1 MRKRLFVFL
10 LAGFLLALSACGNT
24 DTEEINEAG
33 GIATE
38 EAQDEET
45 ASTESKAEEVTD
57 AEADS
62 TEQTK
67 VNQESKAEDTSED
80 ADTDYVQLM
89 FDWADETKDFQVD
102 LYEDG
107 KEDTIKLAIDD
118 AYQYA
123 VSVND
128 RKYVLEQY
136 ATYFSKAFLVKK
148 DGNYYIYMQLKYNN
162 SPHVRSIEV
171 FWIHMGLV
179 FYQGSINGQLME
191 FEDPESFIVRY
202 FIDESLVEV
211 ECYVNGFGL
220 PDFDRKRYKLIQY
233 DKKRTYDYISLV
245 DIPAE
250 LVDEQGHRLARTY
263 NIPAGTEFLLMYT
276 DFMTY
281 YDVKTDDGRY
291 CRYYIEKVQ
300 KGNESYFAI
309 NGLPLDSCM
318 VEFPKEQESKE
329 INAEDLFGEPM
340 EEAYQE
346 KFRQLLPYV
355 SDDEYVCELT
365 GEILQCNVNRQKITN
380 QWINLGE
387 VEFAV
392 ESAAEQFHHGNLQM
406 SAETLEQNIKQA
418 LGKEVGEDFVLH
430 HYWRDL
436 YDDTYRYTIL
446 EIKKNKALGNDKETV
461 EYGDTIRA
469 VCYKAEDIEYN
480 SEFAG
485 SILLQV
491 DNGVAKCLESDYP
504 FSKQVIGK
512 MEKKALKLPMRS
524 GDSNIAPGT
533 GFDVYDEE
541 YVYVVS
547 VTAVV
552 YGETKPESTIPEGWS
567 YQFAAP
573 KIGSFKDYT
582 EDSPACPVDMEGGV
596 YFGFEDRLA
605 DGCSTWC
612 ACNDYYCKVT
622 ASSLLAPQGTQTYG
636 AENLKSANRM
646 NAWAEGVPGD
656 GIGET
661 IEIREMYFG
670 GGDPIF
676 RYNEVCIV
684 NGYAKDETTWLENNR
699 VKSMKLYFMDEYMGT
714 ITLEDTMLPQ
724 YVDLSPV
731 SIRVSN
737 GCEAKFRFEIT
748 DVYKGTKYDDTCIS
762 GIVVEFEGRDA
773 H

>member
-1 MRKRLFVFL
+1 MRKRLSVLILAAL
-10 LAGFLLALSACGNT
+10 LLVLSACGSADT
-24 DTEEINEAG
+24 KKTGEEGTISTEES
-33 GIATE
+33 
-38 EAQDEET
+38 QDEET
-45 ASTESKAEEVTD
+45 ASAESKAEEKTD
-57 AEADS
+57 AEADA

-67 VNQESKAEDTSED
+67 VNQESEAEDSYEEADED
-80 ADTDYVQLM
+80 SVQLM
-89 FDWADETKDFQVD
+89 FDWSDETKDFRVD
-102 LYEDG
+102 LNEDG
-107 KEDTIKLAIDD
+107 KEESIELAIDD
-118 AYQYA
+118 AYQYT

-128 RKYVLEQY
+128 RKYVLEKY

-148 DGNYYIYMQLKYNN
+148 DGNYYIYMQLKWNAF
-162 SPHVRSIEV
+162 PLVRDIEV
-171 FWIHMGLV
+171 FQIKKGLV
-179 FYQGSINGQLME
+179 YYVGSFNGQLME
-191 FEDPESFIVRY
+191 FETPDSFIVRR
-202 FIDESLVEV
+202 FTEEGLLEA
-211 ECYVNGFGL
+211 ECNVGYDGIPVMVNERYEQI
-220 PDFDRKRYKLIQY
+220 PDKE
-233 DKKRTYDYISLV
+233 
-245 DIPAE
+245 DITP
-250 LVDEQGHRLARTY
+250 
-263 NIPAGTEFLLMYT
+263 
-276 DFMTY
+276 
-281 YDVKTDDGRY
+281 
-291 CRYYIEKVQ
+291 
-300 KGNESYFAI
+300 
-309 NGLPLDSCM
+309 
-318 VEFPKEQESKE
+318 
-329 INAEDLFGEPM
+329 EDLFGESM

-346 KFRQLLPYV
+346 KYSQLLPYV

-446 EIKKNKALGNDKETV
+446 EIKKNKALGNGKETV

-469 VCYKAEDIEYN
+469 ICYKAEDIEYH
-480 SEFAG
+480 SEFVG
-485 SILLQV
+485 SFLLQV
-491 DNGVAKCLESDYP
+491 DNGVAEFLESDYS
-504 FSKQVIGK
+504 FSDQLIEK

-596 YFGFEDRLA
+596 YFGFEDQLA

-622 ASSLLAPQGTQTYG
+622 ASSSLAPQGTQTYG

-731 SIRVSN
+731 AMKVGN
-737 GCEAKFRFEIT
+737 GCEAKFRFEIA

-762 GIVVEFEGRDA
+762 GIVVEFEGRS

>member
-24 DTEEINEAG
+24 DTEESNEAG

-45 ASTESKAEEVTD
+45 ASTESKAEEATD
-57 AEADS
+57 AEADA

-89 FDWADETKDFQVD
+89 FDWSDETKDFRVD
-102 LYEDG
+102 LNEDG
-107 KEDTIKLAIDD
+107 KEESIELAIDD
-118 AYQYA
+118 TYQYA
-123 VSVND
+123 LSVND
-128 RKYVLEQY
+128 RKYVLEKY

-148 DGNYYIYMQLKYNN
+148 DGNYYIYMQLKWNAF
-162 SPHVRSIEV
+162 PLVRDIEV
-171 FWIHMGLV
+171 FQIKKDLV
-179 FYQGSINGQLME
+179 YYVGSFNGQLME
-191 FEDPESFIVRY
+191 FETPDSFIIRRFTEEGLLEAECFVGYDGMPVMINERY
-202 FIDESLVEV
+202 EQI
-211 ECYVNGFGL
+211 
-220 PDFDRKRYKLIQY
+220 PDKE
-233 DKKRTYDYISLV
+233 
-245 DIPAE
+245 DITP
-250 LVDEQGHRLARTY
+250 
-263 NIPAGTEFLLMYT
+263 
-276 DFMTY
+276 
-281 YDVKTDDGRY
+281 
-291 CRYYIEKVQ
+291 
-300 KGNESYFAI
+300 
-309 NGLPLDSCM
+309 
-318 VEFPKEQESKE
+318 
-329 INAEDLFGEPM
+329 EDLFGESM
-340 EEAYQE
+340 GEAYQE
-346 KFRQLLPYV
+346 KYSQLLPYV

-446 EIKKNKALGNDKETV
+446 EIKKNKALGNGKETV

-469 VCYKAEDIEYN
+469 ICYKAEDIEYH
-480 SEFAG
+480 SEFVG
-485 SILLQV
+485 SFLLQV

-622 ASSLLAPQGTQTYG
+622 ASSSLAPQGTQTYG

-731 SIRVSN
+731 AMKVGN
-737 GCEAKFRFEIT
+737 GCEAKFRFEIA

-762 GIVVEFEGRDA
+762 GIVVEFEGRS

>member
-24 DTEEINEAG
+24 DTEETNEATN
-33 GIATE
+33 IATE

-57 AEADS
+57 AEADA

-89 FDWADETKDFQVD
+89 FDWADETKDFRVD

-107 KEDTIKLAIDD
+107 KEDTIELAIDD

-162 SPHVRSIEV
+162 FPRVRSIEV

-211 ECYVNGFGL
+211 ECYVNCFGL

-318 VEFPKEQESKE
+318 VEFPKEQESKV
-329 INAEDLFGEPM
+329 ITPEDMFEQPM
-340 EEAYQE
+340 GEAYQE
-346 KFRQLLPYV
+346 KYSQLLPYV
-355 SDDEYVCELT
+355 SDDTNVCKLS
-365 GEILQCNVNRQKITN
+365 GEFLQCNVKKRKAVD
-380 QWINLGE
+380 QWVDMEE
-387 VEFAV
+387 VEFVV
-392 ESAAEQFHHGNLQM
+392 ENTSVPFHNDDFEISAD
-406 SAETLEQNIKQA
+406 TLEWNIKEA
-418 LGKEVGEDFVLH
+418 LGRSVGEAFVLH
-430 HYWRDL
+430 HHKRDL
-436 YDDTYRYTIL
+436 FDDKYRYTIL
-446 EIKKNKALGNDKETV
+446 EIKKNSARNNVKETV

-469 VCYKAEDIEYN
+469 IRHRAEGEGGTSEY
-480 SEFAG
+480 AG
-485 SILLQV
+485 SFLMQV
-491 DNGVAKCLESDYP
+491 NGDDVQVGQSDYTYP
-504 FSKQVIGK
+504 DQLIKKI
-512 MEKKALKLPMRS
+512 EKEALKLPLSS
-524 GDSNIAPGT
+524 GDENSLLGV
-533 GFDVYDEE
+533 GFDIYDEE
-541 YVYVVS
+541 YVYSVS
-547 VTAVV
+547 VTAIV
-552 YGETKPESTIPEGWS
+552 YGDTPYESNIPEGWS
-567 YQFAAP
+567 YQFAVP
-573 KIGSFKDYT
+573 KIGSFKEYT
-582 EDSPACPVDMEGGV
+582 EDSPACPVDMEGGI
-596 YFGFEDRLA
+596 YFGYEDRLA

-622 ASSLLAPQGTQTYG
+622 ASSSLAPQGTQTYG

-656 GIGET
+656 GIGEI

-699 VKSMKLYFMDEYMGT
+699 VKSMKLYFMDEYIGT

-724 YVDLSPV
+724 YIDLSQV
-731 SIRVSN
+731 AMRVGN
-737 GCEAKFRFEIT
+737 GCEAKFLFEIT

-762 GIVVEFEGRDA
+762 GIVVEFEGRS

>member
-1 MRKRLFVFL
+1 MRKRLSVL
-10 LAGFLLALSACGNT
+10 IVTGFLLALSACGST
-24 DTEEINEAG
+24 DTEETKEATN
-33 GIATE
+33 IATE

-45 ASTESKAEEVTD
+45 ASTESKAEEVKD
-57 AEADS
+57 AEADA

-67 VNQESKAEDTSED
+67 VNQESESED
-80 ADTDYVQLM
+80 SSEEADEDYVQLM
-89 FDWADETKDFQVD
+89 FDWEDETKDFRVD

-107 KEDTIKLAIDD
+107 KEDSIELAIEEP
-118 AYQYA
+118 YQYA

-128 RKYVLEQY
+128 RKYVLDQY

-148 DGNYYIYMQLKYNN
+148 DGNYYIYMQLKWNAF
-162 SPHVRSIEV
+162 PLVRDIEV
-171 FWIHMGLV
+171 FQIKKDLV
-179 FYQGSINGQLME
+179 YYVGSFNGQLME
-191 FEDPESFIVRY
+191 FEDPDSFIIRRY
-202 FIDESLVEV
+202 TEEGLLEA
-211 ECYVNGFGL
+211 ECNVGYDGMPVMVNERYEQI
-220 PDFDRKRYKLIQY
+220 PDKE
-233 DKKRTYDYISLV
+233 
-245 DIPAE
+245 DITP
-250 LVDEQGHRLARTY
+250 
-263 NIPAGTEFLLMYT
+263 
-276 DFMTY
+276 
-281 YDVKTDDGRY
+281 
-291 CRYYIEKVQ
+291 
-300 KGNESYFAI
+300 
-309 NGLPLDSCM
+309 
-318 VEFPKEQESKE
+318 
-329 INAEDLFGEPM
+329 EDLFGESM

-346 KFRQLLPYV
+346 KFEQLLPYV
-355 SDDEYVCELT
+355 SDDIYMCELT
-365 GEILQCNVNRQKITN
+365 GEILQCNVERLKITN
-380 QWINLGE
+380 QWLNQGE
-387 VEFAV
+387 VEFVV
-392 ESAAEQFHHGNLQM
+392 ENVAEPFHHNNFQM
-406 SAETLEQNIKQA
+406 PADTLEVNIKQA
-418 LGKEVGEDFVLH
+418 LGKEMGEDFVLH

-446 EIKKNKALGNDKETV
+446 DIKKNKRLGNNKETV

-469 VCYKAEDIEYN
+469 VCYKAEDRNYN
-480 SEFAG
+480 SEFVG
-485 SILLQV
+485 SFLLQV

-552 YGETKPESTIPEGWS
+552 YGETKPESTIPEGWE
-567 YQFAAP
+567 YQFGVP
-573 KIGSFKDYT
+573 KIGSFKEYT
-582 EDSPACPVDMEGGV
+582 EDSPACPVDMEGGI
-596 YFGFEDRLA
+596 YFGYEDRLA

-622 ASSLLAPQGTQTYG
+622 ASSSLAPQGTQTYG

-731 SIRVSN
+731 AMKVGN
-737 GCEAKFRFEIT
+737 GCEAKFRFEIA

-762 GIVVEFEGRDA
+762 GIVVEFEGRS

>member
-1 MRKRLFVFL
+1 MRKRLSVLILAAL
-10 LAGFLLALSACGNT
+10 LLVLSACGSADT
-24 DTEEINEAG
+24 KKTGEEGTISTEES
-33 GIATE
+33 
-38 EAQDEET
+38 QDEET
-45 ASTESKAEEVTD
+45 ASVESKAEEKTD
-57 AEADS
+57 AEADA

-89 FDWADETKDFQVD
+89 FDWADETKDFRVD
-102 LYEDG
+102 LNEDG
-107 KEDTIKLAIDD
+107 KEESIELAIDD
-118 AYQYA
+118 AYQYS

-128 RKYVLEQY
+128 RKYVLEKY

-148 DGNYYIYMQLKYNN
+148 DGNYYIYMQLKWNAF
-162 SPHVRSIEV
+162 PLVRDIEV
-171 FWIHMGLV
+171 FQIKKGLV
-179 FYQGSINGQLME
+179 YYVGSFNGQLME
-191 FEDPESFIVRY
+191 FETPDSFIVRR
-202 FIDESLVEV
+202 FTEEGLLEA
-211 ECYVNGFGL
+211 ECNVGYDGMPVMINERYEQI
-220 PDFDRKRYKLIQY
+220 PDKE
-233 DKKRTYDYISLV
+233 
-245 DIPAE
+245 DITP
-250 LVDEQGHRLARTY
+250 
-263 NIPAGTEFLLMYT
+263 
-276 DFMTY
+276 
-281 YDVKTDDGRY
+281 
-291 CRYYIEKVQ
+291 
-300 KGNESYFAI
+300 
-309 NGLPLDSCM
+309 
-318 VEFPKEQESKE
+318 
-329 INAEDLFGEPM
+329 EDLFGESM

-346 KFRQLLPYV
+346 KYSQLLPYV

-446 EIKKNKALGNDKETV
+446 EIKKNKALGNGKETV

-469 VCYKAEDIEYN
+469 ICYKAEDIEYH
-480 SEFAG
+480 SEFVG
-485 SILLQV
+485 SFLLQV
-491 DNGVAKCLESDYP
+491 DNGVAEFLESDYS
-504 FSKQVIGK
+504 FSDQLIEK

-596 YFGFEDRLA
+596 YFGFEDQLA

-622 ASSLLAPQGTQTYG
+622 ASSSLAPQGTQTYG

-731 SIRVSN
+731 AMKVGN
-737 GCEAKFRFEIT
+737 GCEAKFRFEIA

-762 GIVVEFEGRDA
+762 GIVVEFEGRS